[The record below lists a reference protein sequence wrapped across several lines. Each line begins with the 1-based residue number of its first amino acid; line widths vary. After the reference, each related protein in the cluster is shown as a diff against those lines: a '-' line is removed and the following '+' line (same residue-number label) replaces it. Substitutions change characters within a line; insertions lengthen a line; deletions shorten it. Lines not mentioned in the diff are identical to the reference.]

1 VKLPIKTI
9 QSKAK
14 AKRNR
19 DNWKAR
25 AEQLQAAV
33 KRKDKLI
40 AELWFHRN
48 AWLNAEANR
57 KVFNKLKQRINQEG
71 VEV

>member
-1 VKLPIKTI
+1 MKLPIKTI

-40 AELWFHRN
+40 AELWRYI
-48 AWLNAEANR
+48 
-57 KVFNKLKQRINQEG
+57 KLVDKGEYD
-71 VEV
+71 ELEDLE